1 MKTKRHAAALGMLV
15 VLLIAG
21 SGYVHLANASALE
34 QALAYGGS
42 IEPLLSAAD
51 HLRAFFMDRDFL
63 LAHGM
68 SVPNVNGMCILILY
82 QALLFNIVEDYRNR
96 TLSSYSLW
104 QYRQSRSRFILSY
117 IKEAVV
123 SLMIGFL
130 CTLAVFGLFSC
141 FAGCAG
147 ADILYVTLYL
157 IRLYMLLMGL
167 TVLSRICYLFTGS
180 HITLVL
186 QIVLY
191 IILLFV
197 DNFSMTAF
205 VIMSGSVSEEIAL
218 IGAYGGLLA
227 LLIAVSWIMYQRKG
241 DIL

>member
-1 MKTKRHAAALGMLV
+1 MKTKRHAAALAMLV

-21 SGYVHLANASALE
+21 SGYVHLANASAQE

-82 QALLFNIVEDYRNR
+82 QASLFNIVEDYRNR

-130 CTLAVFGLFSC
+130 CTL
-141 FAGCAG
+141 
-147 ADILYVTLYL
+147 
-157 IRLYMLLMGL
+157 
-167 TVLSRICYLFTGS
+167 
-180 HITLVL
+180 VL

-205 VIMSGSVSEEIAL
+205 VIMSGSVYEEIAL

>member
-1 MKTKRHAAALGMLV
+1 MLV

-96 TLSSYSLW
+96 TLASYSLW
-104 QYRQSRSRFILSY
+104 QYRQSRLRFI
-117 IKEAVV
+117 
-123 SLMIGFL
+123 
-130 CTLAVFGLFSC
+130 
-141 FAGCAG
+141 
-147 ADILYVTLYL
+147 
-157 IRLYMLLMGL
+157 
-167 TVLSRICYLFTGS
+167 
-180 HITLVL
+180 
-186 QIVLY
+186 
-191 IILLFV
+191 
-197 DNFSMTAF
+197 
-205 VIMSGSVSEEIAL
+205 
-218 IGAYGGLLA
+218 
-227 LLIAVSWIMYQRKG
+227 
-241 DIL
+241 

>member
-1 MKTKRHAAALGMLV
+1 MKTKRHAAALAMLV
-15 VLLIAG
+15 VFLIAG
-21 SGYVHLANASALE
+21 SGYVHLANASAQE

-82 QALLFNIVEDYRNR
+82 QASLFNIVEDYRNR

-130 CTLAVFGLFSC
+130 CTL
-141 FAGCAG
+141 
-147 ADILYVTLYL
+147 
-157 IRLYMLLMGL
+157 
-167 TVLSRICYLFTGS
+167 
-180 HITLVL
+180 VL

-218 IGAYGGLLA
+218 IGTYGGLLA